1 MSQLINQ
8 FSLLLVA
15 IPLAFLIAFLL
26 KKKQTWL
33 VRLAAVGL
41 LVSAVILLPLLFPG
55 PSDQDAAEVEAIL
68 ASAETPVL
76 LEFYSNY

>member
-1 MSQLINQ
+1 VAAFINQ
-8 FSLLLVA
+8 FSLLLLA

-26 KKKQTWL
+26 QKKQTWL
-33 VRLAAVGL
+33 VRGLAVGL
-41 LVSAVILLPLLFPG
+41 LVAAVLLLPLLFPG
-55 PSDQDAAEVEAIL
+55 PSNQSAAEAETLL

>member
-1 MSQLINQ
+1 MAALFNQ

-15 IPLAFLIAFLL
+15 VPLALLIAVLL
-26 KKKQTWL
+26 RKRQTWL

-41 LVSAVILLPLLFPG
+41 LVAGVVLLPLLFPG
-55 PSDQDAAEVEAIL
+55 PSSQSAAEAEAIL
-68 ASAETPVL
+68 AAAETPVL